1 MPAVPKEKNA
11 DRDLFKA
18 GSIININGRGAIVEG
33 FSLALEGAMGLHR
46 DRKR

>member
-11 DRDLFKA
+11 DRDLLRA